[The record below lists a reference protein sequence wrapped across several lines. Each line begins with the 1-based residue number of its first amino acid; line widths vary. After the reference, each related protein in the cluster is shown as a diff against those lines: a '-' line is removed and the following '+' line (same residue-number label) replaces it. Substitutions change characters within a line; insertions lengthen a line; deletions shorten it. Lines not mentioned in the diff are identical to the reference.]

1 MKKISTSTIIIII
14 VLLAGFAYLLFI
26 KAPANIATNNT
37 MSSSTDIVSTST
49 GKTPSMN
56 VKSNTTSS
64 KTSSSH
70 VYINMLNNSFN
81 PKTITIKVGTTVTWT
96 NKDSILHTVIADN
109 GGPTSAELGYG
120 QSYSFKFSTKGI
132 YGYHSASTL
141 YPSMTGTIIVN

>member
-14 VLLAGFAYLLFI
+14 ILLAGITYLLFM
-26 KAPANIATNNT
+26 KAPAGVSMNNT
-37 MSSSTDIVSTST
+37 LSSSTDIVSTST
-49 GKTPSMN
+49 N
-56 VKSNTTSS
+56 VKSNTTLSN

-70 VYINMLNNSFN
+70 VYINILNNSFN
-81 PKTITIKVGTTVTWT
+81 PKTITIKAGTTVTWT